1 MNLQPPHVKSKKFC
15 KELELLSKREPHV
28 VRKLRELVEE
38 VFCHPKTGTG
48 HPKPLAGYGKREV
61 WSRHI
66 SGKHRL
72 IYEIKTDSV
81 VFIACYGH
89 YDDY

>member
-1 MNLQPPHVKSKKFC
+1 VNVPFKLIESALFSSGYK
-15 KELELLSKREPHV
+15 
-28 VRKLRELVEE
+28 KLRKTKGAIEKLECLMRE
-38 VFCHPKTGTG
+38 IEIHPKTGTG
-48 HPKPLAGYGKREV
+48 HPKPLAGYGNREV

-72 IYEIKTDSV
+72 IYEIKPDSV

-89 YDDY
+89 YDDH